1 MCPICLCALSQLLK
15 KKKDDGKLEC
25 VLYCFTDI
33 NECDNAVDNNCDTTT
48 SICAETTCGFEC
60 IPCPGIY
67 IIIHLSNLNR
77 FDVIIT
83 RYNRIQ

>member
-1 MCPICLCALSQLLK
+1 M
-15 KKKDDGKLEC
+15 
-25 VLYCFTDI
+25 
-33 NECDNAVDNNCDTTT
+33 NECDNAVDNNCNTTT

-83 RYNRIQ
+83 RYIEFDECDNAEDNNCDTMCVDTPCGFECTPNPGT